1 VYNCK
6 RLIAKYMQIRPN
18 ANLSFFFQALGLSMA
33 SAEQKWYNLRTTWMF
48 NPLDSLAFAAQ
59 PRTVAEAEAEG
70 WVELDNQCEV
80 EGAK

>member
-1 VYNCK
+1 
-6 RLIAKYMQIRPN
+6 M
-18 ANLSFFFQALGLSMA
+18 ALT
-33 SAEQKWYNLRTTWMF
+33 SADQKWLALTSADQKWYNLRTTWMF

-70 WVELDNQCEV
+70 WLELDNLCEV

>member
-1 VYNCK
+1 
-6 RLIAKYMQIRPN
+6 
-18 ANLSFFFQALGLSMA
+18 MA
-33 SAEQKWYNLRTTWMF
+33 SASQKWYNLRTTWMF